1 MAPHV
6 PRVKF
11 HAGPGRGY
19 AHHVSS
25 ALRAWVGRPSPRT
38 VDVALT
44 VAVGVPVLATTV
56 ASGAKQ
62 DRVLL
67 GVVFGL
73 AATLPLLVRR
83 RWPFA
88 VLAVTLAAAIA
99 TPVDGQYVFP
109 IMVALYTIGSAR
121 SWEATIAAA
130 TTPVLAGLIY
140 ILAGGPEF
148 TTDDLLAVGPASAV
162 PAGLGL
168 LVQSRRVS
176 FEALEE
182 RAARLDRERELLAE
196 RAVAEERVR
205 IAQELHD
212 VVAHNV
218 SLIVVQAQALAATV
232 PGERVA
238 ATTSDIAQLGR
249 EAMAEMHRTLRL
261 LRAGEEKAR
270 RAPQPG
276 LADLDALLARTRAA
290 GLRVELTV
298 EGDARPLT
306 QSVDL
311 SAYRI
316 LQEALTNVVKHAGRA
331 RTSIL
336 VDYRPDALELTVTDS
351 GDGTTAHEPAPGG
364 HGLVGMRERAAL
376 FGGTLTAGPRGEHG
390 YEIHAVLP
398 YGDRRDA

>member
-1 MAPHV
+1 MPQRS
-6 PRVKF
+6 PRNPI

-19 AHHVSS
+19 AHRVSS
-25 ALRAWVGRPSPRT
+25 ALRAWVGRPSPRA

-56 ASGAKQ
+56 ASGVEQ

-67 GVVFGL
+67 GVLFGL
-73 AATLPLLVRR
+73 VATLLLLVRR

-148 TTDDLLAVGPASAV
+148 TTDDLLAVGLTSAV
-162 PAGLGL
+162 TAGLGL

-205 IAQELHD
+205 IAQE
-212 VVAHNV
+212 
-218 SLIVVQAQALAATV
+218 S
-232 PGERVA
+232 
-238 ATTSDIAQLGR
+238 TTSS
-249 EAMAEMHRTLRL
+249 RT
-261 LRAGEEKAR
+261 
-270 RAPQPG
+270 
-276 LADLDALLARTRAA
+276 T
-290 GLRVELTV
+290 
-298 EGDARPLT
+298 
-306 QSVDL
+306 
-311 SAYRI
+311 SA
-316 LQEALTNVVKHAGRA
+316 
-331 RTSIL
+331 
-336 VDYRPDALELTVTDS
+336 
-351 GDGTTAHEPAPGG
+351 
-364 HGLVGMRERAAL
+364 
-376 FGGTLTAGPRGEHG
+376 
-390 YEIHAVLP
+390 
-398 YGDRRDA
+398 